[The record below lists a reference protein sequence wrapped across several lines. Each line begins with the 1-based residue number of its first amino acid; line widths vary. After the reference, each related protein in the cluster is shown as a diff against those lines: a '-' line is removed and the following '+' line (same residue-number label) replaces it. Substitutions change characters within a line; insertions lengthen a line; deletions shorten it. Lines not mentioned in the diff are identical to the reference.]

1 MAKEKKG
8 ILLVLRNFIITFL
21 LLIVLLLTIIGRG
34 IFLDVVGAINLSKI
48 ISKGSPVGK
57 LPYISRYLDY
67 SYYQHLTEEDRI
79 RETMNKYREILEGRS
94 KEVEIREKSLGI
106 KEAELRGKEEKL
118 VTLENALMDKDEEL
132 KEKENRIGK
141 LMDEY
146 TAGAKNIEKFAL
158 IYTSMA
164 PESVAKIIVDA
175 DLKTVAKIFELME
188 NKKIAA
194 ILDELAKENP
204 QKVMELVSLM
214 TNNNKG

>member
-8 ILLVLRNFIITFL
+8 ILLILRNFIITFL
-21 LLIVLLLTIIGRG
+21 LLIVLLLTIVGGG

-48 ISKGSPVGK
+48 IPKSSSIGK
-57 LPYISRYLDY
+57 LPYISKYLDY
-67 SYYQHLTEEDRI
+67 SYHQHLTEEDRI
-79 RETMNKYREILEGRS
+79 RETMNKYRDILEGRS
-94 KEVEIREKSLGI
+94 KEIEVREKSLEI
-106 KEAELRGKEEKL
+106 KETELKEKEEKL

-132 KEKENRIGK
+132 KNKEDRISK
-141 LMDEY
+141 LMTEY
-146 TAGAKNIEKFAL
+146 TANAKNIEKFAL

-164 PESVAKIIVDA
+164 PESVAKIILDA
-175 DLKTVAKIFELME
+175 DLNTVAKIIELME

-214 TNNNKG
+214 TNNKG